1 MKCPLK
7 ADTTH
12 IIIVTQA
19 LRSGPYFQLPLDIST
34 QTLFQDDRKKGEMV
48 N

>member
-7 ADTTH
+7 ADTAH

-19 LRSGPYFQLPLDIST
+19 LRSGPYFQLALDIST
-34 QTLFQDDRKKGEMV
+34 QMLFQDNRKGEV
-48 N
+48 LG